1 MPFQDIILRDITIK
15 GTMHGGKGLSDEM
28 LELVAK
34 HGIKA
39 ETQIFQGLDQVP
51 EMFELLEAG
60 KIKGKAVC
68 VVDKDSVGDEF
79 QAVDSP
85 RL

>member
-15 GTMHGGKGLSDEM
+15 GTMHGGKHLSDEM
-28 LELVAK
+28 LKVVAK

-39 ETQIFQGLDQVP
+39 ETQIFQGLERVP
-51 EMFELLEAG
+51 EMFDLLEAG

-68 VVDKDSVGDEF
+68 VVDKDSVVKE
-79 QAVDSP
+79 